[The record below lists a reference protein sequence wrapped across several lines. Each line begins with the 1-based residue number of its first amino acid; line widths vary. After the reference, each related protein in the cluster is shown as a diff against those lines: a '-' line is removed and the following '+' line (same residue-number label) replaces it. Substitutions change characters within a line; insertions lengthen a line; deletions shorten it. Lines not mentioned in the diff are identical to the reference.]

1 MPIQE
6 PSSQGY
12 GSAPLYGGQAILG
25 DRFMVDGDFSQCD
38 PCSLPVISFPL
49 KGDSILSTRDVIF
62 IDPATGFYAV
72 YPLGTF
78 PNIQPWSPN
87 QAAAVLEQE
96 FMVAQEYYL
105 PLALNTPYY
114 PAWALGWQGETSTGY
129 PIPALTS
136 FYLVEEGEL
145 QDMGG
150 GISKL
155 KRKFA
160 TVPPTRNE
168 IEQFAYNFIGYND
181 SVTKTFRNPATINVQ
196 SRVQFDYY
204 IFDDL
209 NILAT
214 PLFPDGNRLNS
225 GTGLSPNG
233 FILPPTYYWL
243 NAAGVAQNIFL
254 AGDTQSGLNDDA
266 ASAQPNPT
274 VPSFTGYTSII
285 KTDGTAATSN
295 GLAAELVA
303 EASTLT
309 RFMGNI
315 WERKT
320 RFVIA
325 Q

>member
-87 QAAAVLEQE
+87 QAAILLEQE
-96 FMVAQEYYL
+96 FMVAQEYYI
-105 PLALNTPYY
+105 PMALNTPYY
-114 PAWALGWQGETSTGY
+114 APWALGWQGYTSTNY
-129 PIPALTS
+129 PLPSLYY

-168 IEQFAYNFIGYND
+168 IEQFAYNFIGYAD
-181 SVTKTFRNPATINVQ
+181 STTGVTRSRVTLNVQ
-196 SRVQFDYY
+196 SRVQYDYY

-209 NILAT
+209 DILST
-214 PLFPDGNRLNS
+214 PLFPNGNRLDVS
-225 GTGLSPNG
+225 TGLSPSN
-233 FILPPTYYWL
+233 FILPPTYYWQD
-243 NAAGVAQNIFL
+243 AAGIAQNIYTDSL
-254 AGDTQSGLNDDA
+254 DDDA
-266 ASAQPNPT
+266 ASTPPNPT
-274 VPSFTGYTSII
+274 VPSYTAYTSII
-285 KTDGTAATSN
+285 KTDGSASTSN